1 VLDVGEYLSRRDQQS
16 FHGLEVARF
25 LGKERSTIYKSLHR
39 LEALGLLVREG
50 QAGRRC
56 YRFTEFGRESLFHAR
71 LGRRVFGRQ
80 DARPEV
86 KLRRVRA
93 RAARARELAALMDAY
108 ERGEGEIMADEFTA
122 QFTAR
127 RVVTG
132 HDADGRAV
140 VVSDG
145 EPPNA
150 IRANGFGVATWLWL
164 DGPPATVEDGGD
176 ELDGPVRLEPPPG
189 GCSVRIIRFPGTA
202 EGGGDWIRVEG
213 DDPDEPGMHATDTL
227 DFMVVIE
234 GRIALGL
241 DDGEHE
247 LGAGDVVIQR
257 GNRHRWRVVSPEPCT
272 YVVCM
277 LRPDPGAAAPVEPQ
291 QSATAAAGTGSRR
304 LVAATDEDGRSY
316 VLADGPPPA
325 SLDAGETRLVE
336 LWQTGGALSA
346 PDQGGD
352 PEGAWELEP
361 RGGPGNGG
369 ICFRTVRHPAG
380 FDPGDAGWHTTATID
395 VDIVLS
401 GRLELSLPDQEP
413 VVLGPGEAV
422 VQRGTHHRWRP
433 VGDEPVE
440 WAALMLALT

>member
-1 VLDVGEYLSRRDQQS
+1 
-16 FHGLEVARF
+16 
-25 LGKERSTIYKSLHR
+25 
-39 LEALGLLVREG
+39 
-50 QAGRRC
+50 
-56 YRFTEFGRESLFHAR
+56 
-71 LGRRVFGRQ
+71 
-80 DARPEV
+80 
-86 KLRRVRA
+86 
-93 RAARARELAALMDAY
+93 MDAY
-108 ERGEGEIMADEFTA
+108 ERGEGEIVTDEFTPE
-122 QFTAR
+122 FTAR

-132 HDADGRAV
+132 HDAEGRAV

-145 EPPNA
+145 EPPNT

-164 DGPPATVEDGGD
+164 DGPATTVDDGSAVSID
-176 ELDGPVRLEPPPG
+176 EADGPVRLEPAPG
-189 GCSVRIIRFPGTA
+189 GCSVRIIRFPGVG

-257 GNRHRWRVVSPEPCT
+257 GNRHRWRVVSDGPCT
-272 YVVCM
+272 YAVCM
-277 LRPDPGAAAPVEPQ
+277 LRPDPDAPPPAEPQ
-291 QSATAAAGTGSRR
+291 LTATAIDADGPRR
-304 LVAATDEDGRSY
+304 LVTATDADGRSR
-316 VLADGPPPA
+316 VLADGTPPGA
-325 SLDAGETRLVE
+325 LGGGGTRLVE
-336 LWQTGGALSA
+336 LWQTGGALGS
-346 PDQGGD
+346 PEQGGD

-401 GRLELSLPDQEP
+401 GQLELSLPDAPP

-440 WAALMLALT
+440 WAALMLALA